1 MIRAGFLGA
10 IAGLIYITS
19 LTLLSPF
26 CTLCLTPILGIG
38 VGYLAAHIDKPAR
51 PEASLS
57 RGGLAGSITGI
68 GVLIGQML
76 ATVVNGILITNSEGL
91 PIFVRQMGLAQLFI
105 TDPDEYWQAIITT
118 SSFCSLINLVLI
130 AGLGALG
137 SLIWYQRQRRYIL
150 SEVAV

>member
-26 CTLCLTPILGIG
+26 CTLCLTPLLGIS

-51 PEASLS
+51 SETSLS
-57 RGGLAGSITGI
+57 RGGIAGGITGI
-68 GVLIGQML
+68 GVLVGQML
-76 ATVVNGILITNSEGL
+76 ATIVNGILITNSESL
-91 PIFVRQMGLAQLFI
+91 PIFVRQMGLSQLFI

-137 SLIWYQRQRRYIL
+137 SLIWFQRQRRHIL